1 VIAAIDEAV
10 DLAFSGAISG
20 IVTNPI
26 QKEALYGA
34 GFRHQGH
41 TDYLAHLSARHGKPV
56 QEVMMLVAE
65 DLRAI
70 PITVHIPLKDVL
82 KILNVSHHTLDPI
95 RRAMGLSKWPFVDIV
110 RGKFWNHEEVVALRA
125 QMMPVADTDMQKILC
140 RVATRSQEFW
150 KAPSKRRESRKQ
162 TQQETE
168 CPVQRPHT
176 PEPAEEEQQPCEVE
190 TMMEEE
196 GSFWDDM
203 RDLFGI
209 ANHGGDLSPDP
220 RVEEHGLFP

>member
-1 VIAAIDEAV
+1 MPRLSKKCETLTANMKRLQPF
-10 DLAFSGAISG
+10 LACF
-20 IVTNPI
+20 
-26 QKEALYGA
+26 
-34 GFRHQGH
+34 F
-41 TDYLAHLSARHGKPV
+41 D
-56 QEVMMLVAE
+56 
-65 DLRAI
+65 
-70 PITVHIPLKDVL
+70 IPLKDVL

-190 TMMEEE
+190 TVMEEE